1 MTTPPARPPCTCP
14 PYPGG
19 HHGIHLHAHQVD
31 DLVDLLLT
39 IENWLLQTNLGVH
52 LDLHQFL
59 TSRRPHPTSH
69 HLADQVEDLIHRLTT
84 TPQDWLQHASAGPD
98 EHPSPP
104 RGPDSVDQL
113 LDQLATTAG
122 QLTRAGHDP
131 RLAWT
136 PC

>member
-1 MTTPPARPPCTCP
+1 MTTPPRPPCTCP

-19 HHGIHLHAHQVD
+19 HHGIHLHADQVD

-39 IENWLLQTNLGVH
+39 IEHWLLQTSYDVH
-52 LDLHQFL
+52 LDLHHYL
-59 TSRRPHPTSH
+59 TTHRPHPTRH
-69 HLADQVEDLIHRLTT
+69 HLADQVDNLIHQLTT
-84 TPQDWLQHASAGPD
+84 TPQDWLQHPTTSLD
-98 EHPSPP
+98 EHHPP
-104 RGPDSVDQL
+104 PHTPDPLDQL

>member
-14 PYPGG
+14 AYPGG
-19 HHGIHLHAHQVD
+19 HHGIHLHADQVD
-31 DLVDLLLT
+31 DLVDLLAT
-39 IENWLLQTNLGVH
+39 IQHWLLQTSLSVH

-59 TSRRPHPTSH
+59 ISHRPGTASH
-69 HLADQVEDLIHRLTT
+69 HLADQVDDLIHRLTS
-84 TPQDWLQHASAGPD
+84 TPQDWLQHPNAGLD
-98 EHPSPP
+98 EHPPG
-104 RGPDSVDQL
+104 RPDPVDQL
-113 LDQLATTAG
+113 LDQLATTTG